1 MLRTIQEAFPEVHRE
16 GWPFIAVT
24 LALAVLFAFFYSPL
38 FWILLILA
46 GWMVIFFRDPVR
58 TVPTSPGLVVS
69 PADGRVEPI
78 VQAVPPAE
86 LQLGTEPLTRV
97 SIFMNVFD
105 CHINRAP
112 VAGRVLR
119 IAYKAGKF
127 LSADLDKASEA
138 NERNSV
144 LLEVPEGPKVGVVQI
159 AGLVARRIVWWTNE
173 GNDLAVGERFG
184 MIRFGSRLDV
194 YLPEGSVVLA
204 NPGQHAIAGETMLAL
219 LPGAELQPP
228 FTAQRD

>member
-1 MLRTIQEAFPEVHRE
+1 MLRSLQEAFPEVHRD

-24 LALAVLFAFFYSPL
+24 LALAILFAFVYSPL

-46 GWMVIFFRDPVR
+46 GWMAIFFRDPVR
-58 TVPTSPGLVVS
+58 TVPVSPGLVVS

-78 VQAVPPAE
+78 VRAAPPAE
-86 LQLGTEPLTRV
+86 LELGPEPLTRI

-112 VAGRVLR
+112 VAGRVAR

-127 LSADLDKASEA
+127 LNADLDKASEA

-144 LLEVPEGPKVGVVQI
+144 LLEAPEGPKVGVVQI
-159 AGLVARRIVWWTNE
+159 AGLVARRIVWWTSE
-173 GNDLAVGERFG
+173 GAQLTAGERFG

-204 NPGQHAIAGETMLAL
+204 NAGQRAVAGETVIAL
-219 LPGAELQPP
+219 LPGAELRPP
-228 FTAQRD
+228 LAARRD